1 MKRLA
6 FLVLFF
12 PVGVFAYEAE
22 FSIDYWTAI
31 PHGYVKNGTEKIS
44 LKDDL
49 KMETAKDIGGKIIV
63 KGGEEESNLP
73 NIIFMY
79 TPIKFESENIAR
91 SDISFRGMTIASGE
105 EFSSVVD
112 YNSYDLGFLW
122 DVGHLREK
130 TEDRLD
136 FRAGFSI
143 RYMERSIKIESATDS
158 REEKHKDL
166 KPMLDLEA
174 EIEVLP
180 VHQNLRAEIILET
193 QTYTNGNEFIIDII
207 DSIRLN
213 YKHIF
218 AEFGYRV
225 EKYKMA
231 DDLKKISASGVF
243 WSLGMSF

>member
-1 MKRLA
+1 MKISKL
-6 FLVLFF
+6 LVTIIF
-12 PVGVFAYEAE
+12 PTVALAYELE
-22 FSIDYWTAI
+22 FSIDYWTSI
-31 PHGYVKNGTEKIS
+31 PDGYIKDGSNKIV
-44 LKDDL
+44 LKDNL
-49 KMETAKDIGGKIIV
+49 KMETAKDFGGKIIA
-63 KGGEEESNLP
+63 KEKEESNFP

-79 TPIKFESENIAR
+79 TPIRFESESVAKK
-91 SDISFRGMTIASGE
+91 DMSFRGLTIGAGE
-105 EFSSVVD
+105 NFSSVMD

-143 RYMERSIKIESATDS
+143 RYMERSLKVSTETES
-158 REEKHKDL
+158 REEKHRDI

-180 VHQNLRAEIILET
+180 VHQNLRAEVILEA
-193 QTYTNGNEFIIDII
+193 QAYTNGNEYILDII
-207 DSIRLN
+207 DSIRIN
-213 YKHIF
+213 YKHAF

-231 DDLKKISASGVF
+231 DDLKKVSANGVF
-243 WSLGMSF
+243 WSLGVSF